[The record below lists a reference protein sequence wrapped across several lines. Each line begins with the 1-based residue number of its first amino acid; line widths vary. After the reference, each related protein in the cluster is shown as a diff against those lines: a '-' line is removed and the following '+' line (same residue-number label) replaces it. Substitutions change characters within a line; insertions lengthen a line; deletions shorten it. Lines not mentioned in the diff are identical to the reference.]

1 VTVLVTRH
9 LSLVTMYFNCWKCR
23 QKIEYPS
30 GSRVGTRDICPQCG
44 SDLHACCN
52 CQFYDPGKHNQCAET
67 QAEWVR
73 DKEAA
78 NYCNYFRPN
87 PTLLASA
94 DTGEAMQGN
103 CSGS

>member
-1 VTVLVTRH
+1 
-9 LSLVTMYFNCWKCR
+9 MYFNCWKCR

-30 GSRVGTRDICPQCG
+30 GSRVGWRDTCPQCH
-44 SDLHACCN
+44 SDLHACRN

-78 NYCNYFRPN
+78 NYCDYFRPN
-87 PTLLASA
+87 PTLLAS
-94 DTGEAMQGN
+94 GGG
-103 CSGS
+103 SGSAADMAKERFDSRVKG